1 MYWVNRMVIGSIEVF
16 YRDTVLSYASVESD
30 LGMRD
35 GLREELK
42 GADGCMQIPANLV
55 SWSC

>member
-1 MYWVNRMVIGSIEVF
+1 MYRANRMAVGSIGVF
-16 YRDTVLSYASVESD
+16 YRDSVLSYANVESD

-35 GLREELK
+35 ELREELK
-42 GADGCMQIPANLV
+42 GVEGCMQIPANLV

>member
-1 MYWVNRMVIGSIEVF
+1 MMVGSIEVF
-16 YRDTVLSYASVESD
+16 YRDTVLSYANDESD

-42 GADGCMQIPANLV
+42 GAERCMQIPANLV